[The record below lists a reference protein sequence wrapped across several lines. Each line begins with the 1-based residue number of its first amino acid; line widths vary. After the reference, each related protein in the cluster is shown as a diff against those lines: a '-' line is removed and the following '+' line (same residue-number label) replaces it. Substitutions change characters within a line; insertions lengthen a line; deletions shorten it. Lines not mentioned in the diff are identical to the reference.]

1 MQQKPTAAQLE
12 KLKTLSDTE
21 RAFILQ
27 CVTDKQLRAQVLT
40 LIDTGDI
47 CELKAIIQ
55 QFRK

>member
-1 MQQKPTAAQLE
+1 MQQNQQRRSWK

-27 CVTDKQLRAQVLT
+27 CVTDKQLRSQVLT

-55 QFRK
+55 RFRK

>member
-27 CVTDKQLRAQVLT
+27 CVTDKQLRSQVLT

-55 QFRK
+55 RFRK

>member
-27 CVTDKQLRAQVLT
+27 CVTDKRLRSQVLT

-47 CELKAIIQ
+47 GELKAIIQ
-55 QFRK
+55 RFRK